1 MMGKAVGLLLP
12 LSVLVNPHGQGDL
25 GLLSAHRVSEKL
37 LPVRDHTTSG
47 AELRGEPS
55 SLEQRLNFYVPLPLK
70 PLGFLLL
77 KALRLWPL
85 SVLGACLP
93 PDLSSGHGR

>member
-1 MMGKAVGLLLP
+1 MGKAVGLLLP

-47 AELRGEPS
+47 AELRAFAS
-55 SLEQRLNFYVPLPLK
+55 QATR
-70 PLGFLLL
+70 
-77 KALRLWPL
+77 
-85 SVLGACLP
+85 LP
-93 PDLSSGHGR
+93 PPKSPEAVASLSPGGLPAS